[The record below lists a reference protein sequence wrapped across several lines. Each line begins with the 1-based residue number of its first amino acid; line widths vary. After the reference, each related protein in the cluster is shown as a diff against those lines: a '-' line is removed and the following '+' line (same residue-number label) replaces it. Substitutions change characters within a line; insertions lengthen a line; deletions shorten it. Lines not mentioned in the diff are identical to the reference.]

1 MVDVWEELGK
11 AIGRAL
17 KPLADIGGSIMR
29 SLQAG
34 AADLVQSLLGS
45 APRLKT
51 AQKPQ
56 IDSFMTD
63 VLDEA
68 TKATSEESPPKEV
81 KDAVNKMVL
90 ELTKKIAKES
100 KTEAKSVPTLIELQT
115 RQAAL
120 AGAVV
125 TMYALTHAVAI
136 ALDASHLFKDWG
148 FKSAVMDMMYQF
160 DMKSVIGPM
169 IQAPIWSSV
178 IVPLR
183 MRNNEMYPYEVP
195 ASGTLP
201 YLRLKGLI
209 TKEEYELNMKFHA
222 LDEGWA
228 AKLEANAVRYPDWAD
243 MRTMIHRG
251 VKTWADAKLVLRM
264 SLLQDKDV
272 DAYEKL
278 LPSIPGVGDLVRF
291 AVREAYTDA
300 TTFTEQ
306 YAKMTGWIEKIGY
319 EKYWADAFWTAHWI
333 IPSPGQAD
341 ELLHRGEITEKD
353 HTALYILN
361 DIRPQ
366 DIANLRKLTWR
377 LPGRIDAR
385 WLFRWGKIDVAG
397 LRDLLVKGG
406 LDAAYAGDVAEA
418 VARNQYLADVNR
430 QVANAKA
437 DFVKG
442 TVLEAGLRSDLAAL
456 GIPPSFVDYHVVD
469 ALSDR
474 DRAQRDER
482 LRILKA
488 RYTRGAVTMATIVA
502 EAEAII
508 LDKGTRDLWLQA
520 LPELK
525 QEKAV
530 EETYTE
536 DINRLVANVK
546 ADYVQG
552 TILKDALV
560 KRLQFLGLPEQV
572 IQYQVMDADEDR
584 ARKRATERLDV
595 IKDMWLKDV
604 EADIAVVEGWAK
616 EIIVDADALENWVSD
631 VYFQKMKAVKI

>member
-1 MVDVWEELGK
+1 VVDVWEELGK

-17 KPLADIGGSIMR
+17 KPISDIGASVWR
-29 SLQAG
+29 SLGGAMAG
-34 AADLVQSLLGS
+34 LVGDLLGS
-45 APRLKT
+45 AGSIKT
-51 AQKPQ
+51 AQQPG
-56 IDSFMTD
+56 IDALIPN

-68 TKATSEESPPKEV
+68 TKSLGEESPPKEI
-81 KDAVNKMVL
+81 KEAVDKMIL
-90 ELTKKIAKES
+90 QLTKKIEKES
-100 KTEAKSVPTLIELQT
+100 KTEAKSLPTLAELT
-115 RQAAL
+115 GRQGAL
-120 AGAVV
+120 TAAVV
-125 TMYALTHAVAI
+125 TMYAATHAISI
-136 ALDASHLFKDWG
+136 ALDASQPFKDWG
-148 FKSAVMDMMYQF
+148 FKTAIMDMMYQF
-160 DMKSVIGPM
+160 NMRDVVGPM
-169 IQAPIWSSV
+169 IQAPIWSGV
-178 IVPLR
+178 VTPLR
-183 MRNNEMYPYEVP
+183 KRWNEVYPYEIP

-201 YLRLKGLI
+201 YLKLKGLI
-209 TKEEYELNMKFHA
+209 TDAEYRQNMAFHA

-228 AKLEANAVRYPDWAD
+228 DKLEANALRYPDWAD
-243 MRTMIHRG
+243 MRSMIHRG
-251 VKTWADAKLVLRM
+251 VKTWADARAVLKL
-264 SLLQDKDV
+264 SLLTDKDV

-291 AVREAYTDA
+291 AVREAYSDA
-300 TTFTEQ
+300 KTFEEH
-306 YAKMTGWIEKIGY
+306 YAKMTGWIGQIGY
-319 EKYWADAFWTAHWI
+319 GKYWADAFWTAHWI

-341 ELLHRGEITEKD
+341 ELLHRGEITEVD
-353 HTALYILN
+353 HTALYVLN

-366 DIANLRKLTWR
+366 DIPNLRKLTWR

-385 WLFRWGKIDVAG
+385 WLFRWGKLDVTG

-406 LDAAYAGDVAEA
+406 LDAKYAGDVAEA
-418 VARNQYLADVNR
+418 VAKNQYLADINR
-430 QVANAKA
+430 QVANVKA

-442 TVLEAGLRSDLAAL
+442 TVLEAELRADLTAL
-456 GIPPSFVDYHVVD
+456 GVARTFVDYHVTD
-469 ALSDR
+469 ALEDR
-474 DRAQRDER
+474 TRAQKADR
-482 LRILKA
+482 LSLLRA
-488 RYTRGAVTMATIVA
+488 RYTRGAATMATVVA

-508 LDKGTRDLWLQA
+508 LDKDTRDLWLQA

-530 EETYTE
+530 EETYAE

-560 KRLQFLGLPEQV
+560 KRLQFLGLPDQV

-604 EADIAVVEGWAK
+604 ESDISVVEGWAK

-631 VYFQKMKAVKI
+631 IYFQKLKAVKI